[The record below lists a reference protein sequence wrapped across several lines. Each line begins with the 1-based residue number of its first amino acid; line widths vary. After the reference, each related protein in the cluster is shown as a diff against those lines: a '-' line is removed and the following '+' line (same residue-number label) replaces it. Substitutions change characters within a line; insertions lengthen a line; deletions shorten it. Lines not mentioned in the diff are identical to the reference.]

1 MTSPGWT
8 KKPCHGCGSTELH
21 RKDKLCPGCQRVFDD
36 GLLSRKK
43 QDLQL
48 EQGKIMVKHELR
60 FHLIASP
67 YLFEHS
73 GNFIGRQLNDRLRH
87 AWHALTIAVI
97 EPATGKKDHN
107 APYLVMNKKDTWG
120 VENDF
125 YGYHDDEFFLTVPHI
140 RDSLNE
146 LDSSIRLALE
156 YVYLA
161 GKKQGLNILTG
172 LNEGVVALSN
182 YAEEIK
188 RVEDKLNQI
197 GEQVKERD

>member
-8 KKPCHGCGSTELH
+8 TKPCHGCGSTELH
-21 RKDKLCPGCQRVFDD
+21 RKDKLCADCQRVFDD

-48 EQGKIMVKHELR
+48 QQGKIMVKHEER
-60 FHLIASP
+60 FHLTSGP
-67 YLFEHS
+67 YMFDHS
-73 GNFIGRQLNDRLRH
+73 GGGHEVNDRLRH
-87 AWHALTIAVI
+87 AWHALTIALI

-107 APYLVMNKKDTWG
+107 ALYLITNKKHTWG

-125 YGYHDDEFFLTVPHI
+125 YGYHDDEYFLTASHI

-161 GKKQGLNILTG
+161 GKRQGLNILTN

-182 YAEEIK
+182 YEEEVK
-188 RVEDKLNQI
+188 RVEDKLK
-197 GEQVKERD
+197 EVKARA